1 VGVTGEHSPGPR
13 QAATRWVEVVCV
25 ARDLQVNVGAP
36 GRSRVGPLRTPFIEL
51 IMVGEWG

>member
-1 VGVTGEHSPGPR
+1 MGVTGEHSPGPR